1 MKRDIQRRQID
12 PRAPLLRDERWP
24 LVLRRLYVARGI
36 HDAEA
41 LDLRLKHLHA
51 PDSLSGLAAAVTLLV
66 RAIVDGQRIL
76 VVGDFDADGATGTAV
91 AIRGL
96 RLLGAR
102 APSYRV
108 PNRFVHG
115 YGLSA
120 ELVAE
125 LGPEQPELLI
135 TVDSGINC
143 VTGVAAARA
152 RGIKVLVTDHHL
164 PGPIRPE
171 ADAIVNPNQFGD
183 DFPSKALAGV
193 GVMFYLLIATRAAL
207 RGQSWFGSDRPEPDF
222 GTLLDLV
229 ALGTVADLVPLDRN
243 NRALVRAGLARMQA
257 GQANAGIQA
266 LITASGRDPKRI
278 TAVDLGFALGPRIN
292 AAGRLEDMALG
303 IECLLCDDPE
313 RAKAF
318 AERLSSIN
326 SERQDVQAEMVEQAV
341 AMLSGLEAAPEQ
353 LPKAVCLFDPDW
365 HQGVVG
371 LVASKIKERLHR
383 PVLAFAPDAQN
394 DALLKGSARSVA
406 GVHLRDLLADLDAR
420 HPGLI
425 QRFGGHAM
433 AAGLTVARADFDRF
447 RHELRLHADR
457 AIAPNLLG
465 AIIETDGP
473 LVPSELV
480 LETALA
486 IQQGGPFGQ
495 GFPEPL
501 FDGEFDILDA
511 SIMAGKHLNLQL
523 QDPRTQRRYRAVW
536 FSGYTG
542 QLPHGRWHLV
552 YQPTAD
558 EWRGETRF
566 RLLIR
571 HAQPTQ

>member
-1 MKRDIQRRQID
+1 MKREILRRVID
-12 PRAPLLRDERWP
+12 PRAPLLNDERWP

-51 PDSLSGLAAAVTLLV
+51 PDALSDLNAAVTLLAQ
-66 RAIVDGQRIL
+66 AITEQQRIL

-96 RLLGAR
+96 KALGA
-102 APSYRV
+102 ANPKYRV
-108 PNRFVHG
+108 PNRFIHG

-125 LGPEQPELLI
+125 LAPERPDLLI

-143 VTGVAAARA
+143 VAGVAAARA
-152 RGIKVLVTDHHL
+152 LGIRVLITDHHL
-164 PGPIRPE
+164 PGPMRPE
-171 ADAIVNPNQFGD
+171 ANAIVNPNQHGD
-183 DFPSKALAGV
+183 AFPSKALAGV
-193 GVMFYLLIATRAAL
+193 GVIFYLLLATRAAL
-207 RGQSWFGSDRPEPDF
+207 RSRVWFGAQRPEPDLSQ
-222 GTLLDLV
+222 LLDLV

-243 NRALVRAGLARMQA
+243 NRTLVRAGLLRMQT

-266 LITASGRDPKRI
+266 LILASGRDPKRL

-303 IECLLCDDPE
+303 IECLLSDDPE
-313 RAKAF
+313 HAKAL
-318 AERLSSIN
+318 AQRLSSIN

-383 PVLAFAPDAQN
+383 PVLAFAPDAQ
-394 DALLKGSARSVA
+394 DDSLLKGSARSVP

-420 HPGLI
+420 QPGLML
-425 QRFGGHAM
+425 RFGGHAM

-447 RHELRLHADR
+447 RHELRLHADA

-465 AIIETDGP
+465 AILETDGP
-473 LVPSELV
+473 LVPSELA

-501 FDGEFDILDA
+501 FDGEFDILEA
-511 SIMAGKHLNLQL
+511 SVMAEKHLNLQI

-536 FSGYTG
+536 FGSYTG
-542 QLPHGRWHLV
+542 TLPHGRWQLV

-566 RLLIR
+566 RLLVR
-571 HAQPTQ
+571 HAQPV